1 MVNLSQWVNIFLAYQ
16 FLIFFI
22 KKKKKTRL
30 KNSNFG
36 EDSLFSCVFKK
47 DEREEVKKK
56 LLNKYEI
63 LFIP

>member
-1 MVNLSQWVNIFLAYQ
+1 MGQYILSLSISY
-16 FLIFFI
+16 FFYL
-22 KKKKKTRL
+22 KKKKTRL
-30 KNSNFG
+30 TNSNFG

>member
-1 MVNLSQWVNIFLAYQ
+1 MGQYILSLSISY
-16 FLIFFI
+16 FFYL

-30 KNSNFG
+30 TNSNFG
-36 EDSLFSCVFKK
+36 EDSLVSCVFKK

>member
-22 KKKKKTRL
+22 KKKKTRL

-36 EDSLFSCVFKK
+36 EDSLFSSVFKK